1 MKKIKLSFLFASSLL
16 TVPFLTISCSTNN
29 QNNNQSQNQSYY
41 DYLNKENSD
50 ILQEINNINNNSS
63 SVLATN
69 ILESLKKQFYFSLDS
84 EDSITDNINT
94 IKNVVSI
101 YDKFNN
107 KQYIIRLD
115 DLKSFWE
122 KLKQDPNFSS
132 LAEQNIEK
140 LKDSNYANEQLAIEN
155 IAFITFLN
163 NPKNI
168 LLTPF
173 AQINEPLIFEKVKY
187 LVSKIYFIVNNNDDQ
202 QDNIEVSSHIVLYEN
217 VKKTLLS
224 LKDSINKSYI
234 KFFNN

>member
-168 LLTPF
+168 LLTPLC
-173 AQINEPLIFEKVKY
+173 ANKWTA
-187 LVSKIYFIVNNNDDQ
+187 YFW
-202 QDNIEVSSHIVLYEN
+202 
-217 VKKTLLS
+217 KG
-224 LKDSINKSYI
+224 
-234 KFFNN
+234 